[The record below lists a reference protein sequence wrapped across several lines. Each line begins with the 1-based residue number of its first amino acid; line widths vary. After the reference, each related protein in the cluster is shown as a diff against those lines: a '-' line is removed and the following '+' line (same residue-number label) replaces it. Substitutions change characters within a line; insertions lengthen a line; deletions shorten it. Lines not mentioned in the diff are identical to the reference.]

1 MESVIPLRGFTHPI
15 EQFALPI
22 IADRDRS
29 FLAALGPGRLEQDVI
44 AVVGI
49 GRLEFD
55 GFLSAQPEKPLQFE
69 GQSHERVLDFLEI
82 GLDQFLGL
90 AHIGH
95 ERAAADA
102 VMGVVFRDEVRLVDL
117 PGPPTQGAHAVL
129 EGAVRQALFLPVL
142 HERLDMLGLQRGDL
156 QVAIPDVVQLIGD
169 HGQLPGT
176 IVLHGAG
183 AVPIAIAHLFEL
195 VVQFANWQNS
205 GAIFVC

>member
-1 MESVIPLRGFTHPI
+1 MVLSLPPLV
-15 EQFALPI
+15 
-22 IADRDRS
+22 
-29 FLAALGPGRLEQDVI
+29 QDDLSRMWFPAI
-44 AVVGI
+44 GVG
-49 GRLEFD
+49 GCELH

-69 GQSHERVLDFLEI
+69 GQSHECVPDFLEI

-90 AHIGH
+90 AHIAH

-129 EGAVRQALFLPVL
+129 EGAVRQPLFLPVL

-156 QVAIPDVVQLIGD
+156 QVAISEVVQLIGD

-176 IVLHGAG
+176 IVLRRAG

-205 GAIFVC
+205 GVVFVW